1 MSSSS
6 TDRSPALPT
15 GCQFDEQVTHGIT
28 DPVTSSICVHVG
40 AKVTL
45 VLSAYQTGWD
55 VSLSDPANGYSALA
69 ASTSP
74 TGETH
79 ATVKFPVVGNV
90 DLFIATNDRTAPE
103 YGWNLHVKVVP

>member
-6 TDRSPALPT
+6 PPRSPVLPT
-15 GCQFDEQVTHGIT
+15 GCQFDEQVTHGIL
-28 DPVTSSICVHVG
+28 DPVSSSICVHVG

-55 VSLSDPANGYSALA
+55 VSVSGPANGYSALA

-90 DLFIATNDRTAPE
+90 DLVAATNDRTAPE

>member
-6 TDRSPALPT
+6 PARWPVLPT
-15 GCQFDEQVTHGIT
+15 GCQFDEQVTHGIG
-28 DPVTSSICVHVG
+28 DPVSSSICVHVG
-40 AKVTL
+40 ATVTL

-55 VSLSDPANGYSALA
+55 VSLSDPAKGYSALA

-74 TGETH
+74 TGETR

-90 DLFIATNDRTAPE
+90 DLVAATNDPTAPE
-103 YGWNLHVKVVP
+103 YGWNLHVNVVP